1 MRHTPEGPSEA
12 IVLRA
17 VLAAAGRARLR
28 TRGESMLPAIAPG
41 TVVTVEALPLPRV
54 VPGDVVAAAV
64 GARII
69 VHRVVATAPDVLLTA
84 GDNLPLLDPVVGP
97 DGYLGVVPEYRAAVP
112 PRQPDLS
119 ALGPPPRD
127 HQHDDGPGRTRLLVP
142 GPVAGHRSTGL
153 DVRQCERPERPGC
166 LAGPVIGISPF
177 GALPP
182 ETLDT
187 VLRAAGGRDLTLLVG
202 YSFGYPQAADG
213 GRPLLPPDSA
223 DLHVRFG
230 SPLDP
235 PGLAAT
241 LDFAADRVRALRP
254 TPPAVAPP
262 AVARPAATTPPVAAP
277 PVAAALAAAART
289 AAAALAAATPLTDT
303 HGGCPR

>member
-12 IVLRA
+12 VVLRA

-54 VPGDVVAAAV
+54 VPGDVVAAV
-64 GARII
+64 IGARII

-97 DGYLGVVPEYRAAVP
+97 DGYLGVVPEYHAAVP
-112 PRQPDLS
+112 PRQPALS
-119 ALGPPPRD
+119 ALGPLPRERERD
-127 HQHDDGPGRTRLLVP
+127 HDHDRGPGRTRLLIP
-142 GPVAGHRSTGL
+142 GPVAGHRSTDL
-153 DVRQCERPERPGC
+153 DVRQCERPGR

-182 ETLDT
+182 EALDT
-187 VLRAAGGRDLTLLVG
+187 VLRAAGGRDLTILVG

-213 GRPLLPPDSA
+213 GRPLLPPDTA
-223 DLHVRFG
+223 DLHLRFG

-254 TPPAVAPP
+254 APP
-262 AVARPAATTPPVAAP
+262 A
-277 PVAAALAAAART
+277 AAASPTAAVLAAAAVT
-289 AAAALAAATPLTDT
+289 AASALAAATPLTDT
-303 HGGCPR
+303 DGGCPR